1 MVRGTRWKPWQHLL
15 QPNNFVIKNNMLRLL
30 LAIASLTFALT
41 GQAQNPRV
49 EMRTSLGVIT
59 LELMPENAP
68 NTVQNFLQYVKDGF
82 YSGTIFHRVIADF
95 MIQGGGFTP
104 DMQQKKTRDAIK
116 HEGGN
121 GLKNQVGYIAMART
135 ADAHSATSQFF
146 INVVDN
152 QMLDF
157 RGPGPQ
163 EIGYTVFGRVV
174 SGLEVV
180 SKIRN
185 VPTTTKGPHQNVP
198 VQTVLIERVTLL
210 ETKPDAKAAPKK

>member
-1 MVRGTRWKPWQHLL
+1 
-15 QPNNFVIKNNMLRLL
+15 MLR
-30 LAIASLTFALT
+30 IIFASILFAFTLNA
-41 GQAQNPRV
+41 QAQNPRV

-59 LELMPENAP
+59 LELQPENAP
-68 NTVQNFLQYVKDGF
+68 ETVKNFLQYVKDGF

-95 MIQGGGFTP
+95 MVQGGGFTP
-104 DMQQKKTRDAIK
+104 DMQQKKTRDQIK

-121 GLKNQVGYIAMART
+121 GLKNQVGTIAMART
-135 ADAHSATSQFF
+135 ADPHSATSQFF

-174 SGLEVV
+174 SGLDVV
-180 SKIRN
+180 NKIRN
-185 VPTTTKGPHQNVP
+185 VPTASKGGHQNVP

-210 ETKPDAKAAPKK
+210 DAAAKPAAKNK